1 MDLQTSY
8 GTMLLFPFS
17 DTRFTLDLVYILDF
31 IYSGILALGLFFTLF
46 WKKRAIWIAHLTLI
60 LITFYTGLCAIN
72 HSRALS
78 ASHKF
83 AKSHNIKAIEVAS
96 LPQPFSPF
104 LWANYIET
112 DQLVYQGFLDLLSN
126 DNHVHSDTFIGRYK
140 SKFQV
145 LNEITYKSYAKFPDS
160 LLVEKILELEGV
172 KLFLWFARFPIVLSD
187 QIKDDIHIL
196 RLFDLRFSSIKGRY
210 PFVYEIIYDHKGN
223 IKSDSFKEF

>member
-1 MDLQTSY
+1 
-8 GTMLLFPFS
+8 
-17 DTRFTLDLVYILDF
+17 V
-31 IYSGILALGLFFTLF
+31 
-46 WKKRAIWIAHLTLI
+46 
-60 LITFYTGLCAIN
+60 
-72 HSRALS
+72 
-78 ASHKF
+78 
-83 AKSHNIKAIEVAS
+83 ES

-104 LWANYIET
+104 NWANYIET